1 MALIEDIATAEAQPL
16 MPPAPEIHQ
25 AVAERFGTPTH
36 LLDLARL
43 DANFRR
49 VEAELRRALPEM
61 RVLYSVKTNY
71 MPLVLTRLRM
81 LGCGADVVSGI
92 ELDLALRTGF
102 APDGIVFNGP
112 HKTDDELAAAVAHG
126 VFVNV
131 DNLDEAARLDRIAAA
146 AGRRV
151 AFGLR
156 VNPGRAIYTSADPT
170 YNAQALAA
178 SRESKFGLS
187 LEDGAAAGAARA
199 LSRLLHLQLVG
210 LHCHLGSHMNE
221 PAALSHALEAV
232 FQFAAGLRADHPVDR
247 VNIGGGFGVDGIWRE
262 RKGPL
267 RHMLA
272 LYGKDPLGEPRGG
285 LDLAALGRLL
295 SPVIARHGLAGI
307 KLFCEPGRA
316 IVSDAMTLIARV
328 SCVKRTGGV
337 DWVILDA
344 GLNIMPTLGM
354 QERHR
359 IIALPRTAGRLKAF
373 RIGGPLCYEGDILAH
388 EAALPETIAEGD
400 LVLIEDSGGYTIS
413 RSTNFIRPRAAV
425 AAFADGK
432 LELCWRR
439 ETYEDVLAYH
449 CPTSFDLRPAA
460 PDATA

>member
-1 MALIEDIATAEAQPL
+1 MMPNAATVEAEPATAS
-16 MPPAPEIHQ
+16 MHEIHR

-49 VEAELRRALPEM
+49 VEAELRTSLPSM
-61 RVLYSVKTNY
+61 QVLFSVKTNY
-71 MPLVLTRLRM
+71 MPLILSRLRT

-92 ELDLALRTGF
+92 ELELALRTGF
-102 APDGIVFNGP
+102 PSESIVFNGP
-112 HKTDDELAAAVAHG
+112 HKTDEELAIAVAQG

-131 DNLDEAARLDRIAAA
+131 DNVDEAERLDRIAAR

-170 YNAQALAA
+170 YNTQALLAA
-178 SRESKFGLS
+178 RESKFGLS
-187 LEDGAAAGAARA
+187 IEDGAAAAAVTA
-199 LSRLLHLQLVG
+199 LSRLAHLQLTG
-210 LHCHLGSHMNE
+210 LHCHLGSHINE
-221 PAALSHALEAV
+221 PAALCQALEAV
-232 FQFAAGLRADHPVDR
+232 IHFAARLRADHPIDR
-247 VNIGGGFGVDGIWRE
+247 VNIGGGFGVDGILRE

-267 RHMLA
+267 RQMLA
-272 LYGKDPLGEPRGG
+272 LYGRDPLDEPKGG

-295 SPVIARHGLAGI
+295 AQTIERHGLAGL

-316 IVSDAMTLIARV
+316 IVSDTMTLISRV

-337 DWVILDA
+337 DWAILDA
-344 GLNIMPTLGM
+344 GLNLIPTLGM
-354 QERHR
+354 HERHR
-359 IIALPRTAGRLKAF
+359 FVALSRPAERLKMF
-373 RIGGPLCYEGDILAH
+373 RVGGPLCYEGDILAH
-388 EAALPETIAEGD
+388 TVALPETIAQGD
-400 LVLIEDSGGYTIS
+400 LVLIEDSGAYTIS

-425 AAFADGK
+425 AAFADGA

-449 CPTSFDLRPAA
+449 CPTSFDLR
-460 PDATA
+460 